1 MGIKI
6 VKPQLLSEEI
16 VKIDKLDRRIL
27 FLLQKDARI
36 SFSQIG
42 KNLHLS
48 KQAIKN
54 RVERLE
60 RLEII
65 NDILK
70 LPKLLWLAE
79 LHGIWD
85 IAAIFLTNKLTEAEE
100 NIDYIKRKY
109 STEIKKHAFSI
120 STTHSR
126 YTYGFLTGSKDGY
139 GISMGRELRGVELN
153 PTERKVLSILAQHG
167 RIPVTSLAA
176 KLKKPSSTVRNIIA
190 RLKQKKVLL
199 GFSTLIDLKKIG
211 FIHHKVYFEFRN
223 AKNQDIKKLI
233 TYFKLHPNIVF
244 MNKSLGPADLECE
257 IVTKTLSEFKKILSD
272 IKHEHINFIEDAQ
285 SYIVIE
291 EYQTNYYPVY

>member
-60 RLEII
+60 RLEVIKQYFALIDIYQMGYTYYRLDLRFQNIGNAREHEII

-85 IAAIFLTNKLTEAEE
+85 IAAIFFPFQQLIRA
-100 NIDYIKRKY
+100 I
-109 STEIKKHAFSI
+109 
-120 STTHSR
+120 
-126 YTYGFLTGSKDGY
+126 
-139 GISMGRELRGVELN
+139 
-153 PTERKVLSILAQHG
+153 PTAS
-167 RIPVTSLAA
+167 
-176 KLKKPSSTVRNIIA
+176 
-190 RLKQKKVLL
+190 
-199 GFSTLIDLKKIG
+199 
-211 FIHHKVYFEFRN
+211 
-223 AKNQDIKKLI
+223 
-233 TYFKLHPNIVF
+233 
-244 MNKSLGPADLECE
+244 
-257 IVTKTLSEFKKILSD
+257 
-272 IKHEHINFIEDAQ
+272 
-285 SYIVIE
+285 
-291 EYQTNYYPVY
+291 